1 MSDFTLDAV
10 VAEKLENLAEPV
22 NLRHPSGRVLG
33 TFHPYKLDLS
43 EWEPVDPNEP
53 EVTDEELRRLAAS
66 DQPRY
71 TTAAVIKYL
80 ESL

>member
-1 MSDFTLDAV
+1 MSKYTLDA
-10 VAEKLENLAEPV
+10 AACQSLGSLTQPV
-22 NLRHPSGRVLG
+22 ELCDPSGHVVG
-33 TFHPYKLDLS
+33 KFYPQIDLS

-66 DQPRY
+66 NEPRY
-71 TTAAVIKYL
+71 TTAEVIRHL